1 MAAVQEGKFLRKN
14 YFVRKGFQL
23 RFSLLVFVT
32 TLVIAVIAVWTTYI
46 TTWQE
51 ISDQVKNQQFYNKIN
66 NVYLQNAGGNKS
78 AIVNSIIVV
87 EFADVF
93 DRVSGALIVRMLIGA
108 FVLFVLSIFAS
119 HKIAGPLLRME
130 NAARCLE
137 NGDLSIGVGQLR
149 PGDELEDLARAL
161 DGAITKLRGLMD
173 RYREMATRLSELANK
188 ITSYQE
194 GGKSAT
200 EESSKLIKELEV
212 VSSQLFMEMNYFN
225 TKKKE
230 IEDKQAAVKTGQIKH
245 Y

>member
-1 MAAVQEGKFLRKN
+1 MSTQEGKFVRKN

-23 RFSLLVFVT
+23 RFSLLIFVT

-46 TTWQE
+46 TTWEE
-51 ISDQVKNQQFYNKIN
+51 ISDQVENQQFYNKIN
-66 NVYLQNAGGNKS
+66 AVYAKDPGGNNG
-78 AIVNSIIVV
+78 AMINSIIVV
-87 EFADVF
+87 EFADIF
-93 DRVSGALIVRMLIGA
+93 DRVSGVLVLRILIGA

-119 HKIAGPLLRME
+119 HKIAGPLCRME
-130 NAARCLE
+130 NAVRSLE
-137 NGDLSIGVGQLR
+137 NGDLSVGIGQLR

-161 DGAITKLRGLMD
+161 DGAISKLRGLMD
-173 RYREMATRLSELANK
+173 RYREMATKLAELANK

-200 EESSKLIKELEV
+200 QESSKLIKELEV
-212 VSSQLFMEMNYFN
+212 VSNQLFTEMSYFN

-230 IEDKQAAVKTGQIKH
+230 MEDKRAEIHKGKIAH

>member
-1 MAAVQEGKFLRKN
+1 MAVQEKKFSRRN

-23 RFSLLVFVT
+23 RFSLLVFIT
-32 TLVIAVIAVWTTYI
+32 TLVIAVIAVWTTYT

-51 ISDQVKNQQFYNKIN
+51 VSDQVQSQQFYNKIN
-66 NVYLQNAGGNKS
+66 NVYVQDPKGNH
-78 AIVNSIIVV
+78 ATVVNSIIVV
-87 EFADVF
+87 EFADIF
-93 DRVSGALIVRMLIGA
+93 DRVSGALILRMLIGS

-119 HKIAGPLLRME
+119 HKIAGPLCRME
-130 NAARCLE
+130 NAARSLE
-137 NGDLSIGVGQLR
+137 NGDLSIGIGQLR

-161 DGAITKLRGLMD
+161 DGAIAKLRGLME
-173 RYREMATRLSELANK
+173 RYREMTIRLTDLANK

-194 GGKSAT
+194 GGKNAT

-212 VSSQLFMEMNYFN
+212 VSSQLFTEMNYFN

-230 IEDKQAAVKTGQIKH
+230 IEEKQITGKTRQIKH

>member
-1 MAAVQEGKFLRKN
+1 MSAQEGKFVRKN

-46 TTWQE
+46 TTWEE
-51 ISDQVKNQQFYNKIN
+51 ISLQVENQQFYNKIN
-66 NVYLQNAGGNKS
+66 TVYAKDPGGNNGS
-78 AIVNSIIVV
+78 MINSIIVV
-87 EFADVF
+87 EFADIF
-93 DRVSGALIVRMLIGA
+93 DRVSGILLLRILVGA
-108 FVLFVLSIFAS
+108 FVLFVLSIFVS
-119 HKIAGPLLRME
+119 HKIAGPLCRME
-130 NAARCLE
+130 NAAHSLE
-137 NGDLSIGVGQLR
+137 SGDLSIGIGQLR

-161 DGAITKLRGLMD
+161 DGAISKLRGLMD
-173 RYREMATRLSELANK
+173 RYREMATKLTELANK

-212 VSSQLFMEMNYFN
+212 VSNQLFTEMNYFN

-230 IEDKQAAVKTGQIKH
+230 IEDKQAEINTGKIAH